1 MWPISLHWQR
11 RGDLNPSQKTD
22 GQKFHSKETLVLET
36 MMKEELISCGSC
48 PIKSPEKL
56 CIKPDGKSPP
66 VCPTKNKPELI
77 EKSLKT
83 YQDPE
88 IREFARLASIQE
100 GEGYGDKALGRD
112 HAKPIKPRIVET
124 IEFAQKMKYK
134 RLGFVFC
141 LGLQK
146 EAKVVEKLLI
156 SGGFEVIS
164 AICKAGCIP
173 KETIGIRDDQKIQ
186 VGQFEA
192 MCNPILQAM
201 ILNDEKTEFNVLM
214 GLCVGHDS
222 LVLKYLEAPCTV
234 LAAKDRL
241 LGHNP
246 LAAIYNIESY
256 YRYLNKKPQT
266 EQNSDTEQ
274 PNLDEPVGVKRKSRF
289 IGEPNK

>member
-1 MWPISLHWQR
+1 M
-11 RGDLNPSQKTD
+11 
-22 GQKFHSKETLVLET
+22 ET

-48 PIKSPEKL
+48 PIKSSEKR
-56 CIKPDGKSPP
+56 CIKSEGKSPP
-66 VCPTKNKPELI
+66 ACPTDRRSDLI
-77 EKSLKT
+77 EKSLKE
-83 YQDPE
+83 YENPE
-88 IREFARLASIQE
+88 IREFARQASIQE
-100 GEGYGDKALGRD
+100 GEGYGDKAHGRD
-112 HAKPIKPRIVET
+112 HARPVKPRIVET
-124 IEFAQKMKYK
+124 IEFAHKMKYK

-146 EAKVVEKLLI
+146 EARVVQKLLT
-156 SGGFEVIS
+156 SSGFEVIS
-164 AICKAGCIP
+164 VICKAGCTA
-173 KETIGIRDDQKIQ
+173 KEKIGVRDDQKIR

-201 ILNDEKTEFNVLM
+201 IVNDEKTEFNVLM

-256 YRYLNKKPQT
+256 YRYLNHKPQEEQDVNT
-266 EQNSDTEQ
+266 E
-274 PNLDEPVGVKRKSRF
+274 
-289 IGEPNK
+289 